1 MTVNLQTMA
10 CKSQASVH
18 KGPLSPKTCPGTRG
32 VLYGGEK
39 IESDPKEDW
48 KLDD

>member
-1 MTVNLQTMA
+1 MAYNL
-10 CKSQASVH
+10 QASVD
-18 KGPLSPKTCPGTRG
+18 KGPLSPKTRPGTRG

-48 KLDD
+48 KPDD